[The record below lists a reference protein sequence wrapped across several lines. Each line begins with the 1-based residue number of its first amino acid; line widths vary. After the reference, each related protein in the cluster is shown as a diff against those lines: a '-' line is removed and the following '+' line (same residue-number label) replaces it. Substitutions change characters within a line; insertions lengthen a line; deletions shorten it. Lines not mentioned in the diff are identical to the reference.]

1 MIARGRYRVAWARGR
16 GFHPPSRGDPV
27 EEPLLDRVV
36 VQRPVD
42 IDRPN
47 ASEVG
52 ANALQV
58 GLHVQLSLVPALR
71 VGLID
76 LEVGHEVA
84 LLVHAGYS
92 AAAKVRK
99 EERRKKN
106 CWFFFTHPALEHK
119 MYWSRFGRDEST
131 GRMSS
136 FSLALMSYT
145 TSKLSF
151 LSLDSTAPE
160 SFLSQAMWRTA
171 LE

>member
-1 MIARGRYRVAWARGR
+1 MAPTLSRWDSMFSFPLCLLCGSVSSTSKWGMRSLFLYTLGTAR
-16 GFHPPSRGDPV
+16 PPK
-27 EEPLLDRVV
+27 
-36 VQRPVD
+36 
-42 IDRPN
+42 
-47 ASEVG
+47 
-52 ANALQV
+52 
-58 GLHVQLSLVPALR
+58 
-71 VGLID
+71 
-76 LEVGHEVA
+76 LE
-84 LLVHAGYS
+84 
-92 AAAKVRK
+92 KKK
-99 EERRKKN
+99 EEKKN